1 MNKKYRV
8 YLTPD
13 ERHIL
18 ENICRKG
25 AHKSRKLRRAQVLLK
40 SDAGLTDEKIAS
52 EVNISTPTVE
62 RIHKRFCIEGLTSAL
77 NERKRLGRPHEFDL
91 RVETEVVALVCSSP
105 PKGYKRWTGE
115 LLKREAD
122 KKCSKKFSKST
133 LRSILEKHD
142 LKPWK
147 KKRGVFLILL
157 LNL

>member
-8 YLTPD
+8 CLTSD

-25 AHKSRKLRRAQVLLK
+25 AHKSRELKRAQVLLK
-40 SDAGLTDEKIAS
+40 SDAGLTDEKIAI

-62 RIHKRFCIEGLTSAL
+62 RIHKRFCLEGLTSSL
-77 NERKRLGRPHEFDL
+77 NEKKRLGRPHEFDL
-91 RVETEVVALVCSSP
+91 RIETEVVALVCSSP
-105 PKGYKRWTGE
+105 PKGHKRWTGE

-122 KKCSKKFSKST
+122 KKCSKKLSEST

-147 KKRGVFLILL
+147 KKRGASPILL